1 MRKIAIVL
9 AALSLAGCAQWNQ
22 MTPGERKV
30 VIGAAV
36 ASAVVA
42 GAIAAHNDDPD
53 AYVTNVWQ
61 EWKYRPRFCAGKN
74 CK

>member
-1 MRKIAIVL
+1 MRKFAILLVAVFL
-9 AALSLAGCAQWNQ
+9 TGCAQWNQ
-22 MTPGERKV
+22 MTPRERKV

-42 GAIAAHNDDPD
+42 GAIAVHNDDPD
-53 AYVTNVWQ
+53 TYVTNVWH
-61 EWKYRPRFCAGKN
+61 EWKHPLPCQGKH